1 MTQGER
7 VRILRKTLGLSGEK
21 FGSKLGVTKTAISR
35 IENGSNHVTDQM
47 FKSICREFQVNEIWL
62 QTGEGSMFQEIPLKD
77 EYMRAAT
84 ELYKRNDTAAMQ
96 ALISYWKLE
105 ADTQKILWDKLLEIA
120 ESYKKTN
127 NISNIQKIP
136 SIMSNKAKTEQLSA
150 EEINAEVEEYR
161 RELELEARVV
171 EKSEVSEDIKKNA

>member
-21 FGSKLGVTKTAISR
+21 FGRRLGVTKTAISR

-62 QTGEGSMFQEIPLKD
+62 QSGEGSMFQEIPLKD

-84 ELYKRNDTAAMQ
+84 ELYRRNDMAAMQ
-96 ALISYWKLE
+96 ALISYWKME
-105 ADTQKILWDKLLEIA
+105 PDTQKVFWDKLLEIA
-120 ESYKKTN
+120 EIYKMTN
-127 NISNIQKIP
+127 SIHKVQTSSPAAPIPTDKNHLTSEKID
-136 SIMSNKAKTEQLSA
+136 
-150 EEINAEVEEYR
+150 AEVEEYR
-161 RELELEARVV
+161 RELELEARVTA
-171 EKSEVSEDIKKNA
+171 KSAVSEDIKKNA

>member
-96 ALISYWKLE
+96 ALISYWKME
-105 ADTQKILWDKLLEIA
+105 PDTQKIFWDKLLEIT
-120 ESYKKTN
+120 EIYKMAN
-127 NISNIQKIP
+127 NIYKVQEYPLAASLQTDKKRLT
-136 SIMSNKAKTEQLSA
+136 SEQ
-150 EEINAEVEEYR
+150 IDAEVEEYR

-171 EKSEVSEDIKKNA
+171 AKSEVS

>member
-7 VRILRKTLGLSGEK
+7 VRALRKALGLSGEK

-62 QTGEGSMFQEIPLKD
+62 QTGEGSMFQKIPLKD
-77 EYMRAAT
+77 EYMQAAT

-96 ALISYWKLE
+96 ALISYWKME
-105 ADTQKILWDKLLEIA
+105 ADTQKILWNKLLEIT
-120 ESYKKTN
+120 EIYKMTN
-127 NISNIQKIP
+127 NIRKVQEYPLAASLQTDK
-136 SIMSNKAKTEQLSA
+136 KQLTTEQ
-150 EEINAEVEEYR
+150 IDAEVEEYR